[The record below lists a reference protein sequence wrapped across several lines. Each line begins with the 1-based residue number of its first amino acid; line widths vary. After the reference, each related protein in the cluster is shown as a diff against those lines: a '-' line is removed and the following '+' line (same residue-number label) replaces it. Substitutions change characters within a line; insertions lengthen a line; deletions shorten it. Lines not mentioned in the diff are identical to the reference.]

1 MAVTQ
6 IRRFDTNAGTPIVV
20 INNDVGQVY
29 AVPYHDEDE
38 AEMITDVIADL
49 EAVYDGNAD
58 AE

>member
-1 MAVTQ
+1 MAITRVQ
-6 IRRFDTNAGTPIVV
+6 RFPTNSGVPLVV
-20 INNDVGQVY
+20 INDETGNVY

-38 AEMITDVIADL
+38 AEMIIDVIADL